1 MKETGII
8 YKITSP
14 SGKIYVGS
22 TKDFKQRM
30 RHYER
35 AHCKAQVRLYNSIIK
50 YGFENHVVEILDEV
64 LIEYIYKAE
73 AVWGNYYDVLGR
85 RGLNCTLPKTSD
97 RYKNVSDE
105 TRIRMSNSRKNKPNP
120 LKGKRRGGKLT
131 EDMKKHLSEKLKEYY
146 KNNEHHAK
154 GVKMPKEVKEKIS
167 KTLTGIKRSDDF
179 KKDISE
185 RNKGEKSYWYNKEM
199 SCEHKQNM
207 RKGHINSEK
216 SRNLT
221 ILDEVTGVYYE
232 SLGEAC
238 ELLNL
243 KKETL
248 RSWLTHSK
256 HTNKTNLVLC

>member
-22 TKDFKQRM
+22 TK
-30 RHYER
+30 
-35 AHCKAQVRLYNSIIK
+35 
-50 YGFENHVVEILDEV
+50 
-64 LIEYIYKAE
+64 
-73 AVWGNYYDVLGR
+73 
-85 RGLNCTLPKTSD
+85 
-97 RYKNVSDE
+97 
-105 TRIRMSNSRKNKPNP
+105 
-120 LKGKRRGGKLT
+120 
-131 EDMKKHLSEKLKEYY
+131 
-146 KNNEHHAK
+146 
-154 GVKMPKEVKEKIS
+154 
-167 KTLTGIKRSDDF
+167 DF